1 MKVLE
6 DIPIQRNESV
16 LNDVLYT
23 SEQNKVVVHNVEL
36 SSPELISLMGTVGI
50 SQLVLLSQTL
60 LFLTAAGVTSL
71 CEIVSGFS
79 NTI

>member
-6 DIPIQRNESV
+6 DTPIQRNESV

-23 SEQNKVVVHNVEL
+23 SEQNKVVHNVEL

-60 LFLTAAGVTSL
+60 LFLTAAGVTTL